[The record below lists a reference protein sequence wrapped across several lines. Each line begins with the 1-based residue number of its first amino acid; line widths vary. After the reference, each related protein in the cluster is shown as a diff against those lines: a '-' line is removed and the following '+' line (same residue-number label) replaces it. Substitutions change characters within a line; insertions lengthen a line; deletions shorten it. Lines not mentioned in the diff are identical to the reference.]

1 MHRFCGTVERSAF
14 AAVVATSLGAFPA
27 GAQGPPPCSAGVT
40 VRDSAGTALPDATV
54 IVGDVALR
62 TDSLGGVRVG
72 APNTTP
78 LYARVRRIGFAPS
91 RVMIFPACGVVAP
104 STIVTVAP
112 VATRLSTVTVSAA
125 RRTAYTGPLAA
136 FYERRA
142 RGEGVFFTH
151 AEMLQRNAQRLSDV
165 LRTVNGVG
173 EMGMR
178 PNSSFSRTTGRRV
191 PERCYPLLV
200 IDGMAQSTIGE
211 ITTDQFDPRGLA
223 GVEVYPDASRTPAEF
238 LSLGNGSRC
247 GTVVIW
253 SRRSDTFLP
262 EPHLARAD
270 AIPDTLIFD
279 ADNVDQMARLDTARS
294 VTPVYPSSL
303 RRKAIDGEVTLE
315 VVVAS
320 DGRPDAGRARVLS
333 ATHKA
338 FGEAALD
345 GLALFTFEPARRDE
359 QPVAQRV
366 RLTIAFKAND

>member
-1 MHRFCGTVERSAF
+1 MHRFRCSAERLAL
-14 AAVVATSLGAFPA
+14 AAAIATLVGASPIA
-27 GAQGPPPCSAGVT
+27 AQGPPPCSAGVT
-40 VRDSAGTALPDATV
+40 VRDSGGTALPDATV
-54 IVGDVALR
+54 IVGDVSLR
-62 TDSLGGVRVG
+62 TDSLGDVRVG
-72 APNTTP
+72 TPNTTP
-78 LYARVRRIGFAPS
+78 LYARVRRIGFAPA

-104 STIVTVAP
+104 STIVTVDP

-125 RRTAYTGPLAA
+125 RRTFAGPLAA

-151 AEMLQRNAQRLSDV
+151 AEMMQRNAQRLSDV

-173 EMGMR
+173 EIGMR
-178 PNSSFSRTTGRRV
+178 PNSSISRTTGRRV

-238 LSLGNGSRC
+238 LALGNGSRC

-253 SRRSDTFLP
+253 SRRSDAFLP
-262 EPHLARAD
+262 EPHVARSD
-270 AIPDTLIFD
+270 SPQDTLIFD

-294 VTPVYPSSL
+294 VTPIYPSSL
-303 RRKAIDGEVTLE
+303 RRKAVEGEVTLE

-320 DGRPDAGRARVLS
+320 DGRPDPRRARVLS

-338 FGEAALD
+338 FGAAALE
-345 GLALFTFEPARRDE
+345 GLALFTFEPAKRDE

-366 RLTIAFKAND
+366 KLIIAFKAND